1 MVMHDTEAHLE
12 PVMRRVSRE
21 GDGARATAF
30 AGLVNGAALDRAY
43 HYATLMLGD
52 RDAAEDATHDAALL
66 AWRRFGELRDPTR
79 FDAWFGRILVNVCRD
94 RRRSNRRLL
103 PSLDGELVLLDRPNP
118 GPDPVEDLG
127 RRDAM
132 TRAIRALSSD
142 QREVVVLR
150 FYLDLTVDEIA
161 VRTGTRAGTVKSRL
175 HYALQALR
183 AEIDADA
190 REGSDR

>member
-1 MVMHDTEAHLE
+1 MEARLE
-12 PVMRRVSRE
+12 PVIRRLGRE
-21 GDGARATAF
+21 GDGARAMAF
-30 AGLVNGAALDRAY
+30 AGLVNGAAMDRAY

-52 RDAAEDATHDAALL
+52 RAAAEDATHDAALL
-66 AWRRFGELRDPTR
+66 AWRRFGELRDPAR

-94 RRRSNRRLL
+94 RRRSQRRL
-103 PSLDGELVLLDRPNP
+103 PSLDGDMALPDRPSP
-118 GPDPVEDLG
+118 GPDPFEDLG

-132 TRAIRALSSD
+132 SRAIRALSPD

-161 VRTGTRAGTVKSRL
+161 ARTGARAGTVKSRL

-183 AEIDADA
+183 AAIEADA